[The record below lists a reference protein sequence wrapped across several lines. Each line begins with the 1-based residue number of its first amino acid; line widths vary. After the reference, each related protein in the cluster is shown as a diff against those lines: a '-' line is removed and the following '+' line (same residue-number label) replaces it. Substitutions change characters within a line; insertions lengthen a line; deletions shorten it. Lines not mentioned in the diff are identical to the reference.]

1 MKKNYFLLMLLF
13 TAEIA
18 FAQKDDG
25 RTMIPILTDAV
36 DYIDKVEGAGNEIVR
51 MEFDILKDEKE
62 TFRYLYE
69 GWTYGICAFG
79 DYRLEDIDIQV
90 YKDVDDTWSLITKDE
105 DASGVA
111 IVKVKPVNSGMYK
124 IVVKAYK
131 FAYGE
136 SGCHYGLIIFHE

>member
-1 MKKNYFLLMLLF
+1 MKKSGLLF
-13 TAEIA
+13 TMFFIVAIA

-69 GWTYGICAFG
+69 GWT
-79 DYRLEDIDIQV
+79 
-90 YKDVDDTWSLITKDE
+90 
-105 DASGVA
+105 
-111 IVKVKPVNSGMYK
+111 
-124 IVVKAYK
+124 
-131 FAYGE
+131 
-136 SGCHYGLIIFHE
+136 